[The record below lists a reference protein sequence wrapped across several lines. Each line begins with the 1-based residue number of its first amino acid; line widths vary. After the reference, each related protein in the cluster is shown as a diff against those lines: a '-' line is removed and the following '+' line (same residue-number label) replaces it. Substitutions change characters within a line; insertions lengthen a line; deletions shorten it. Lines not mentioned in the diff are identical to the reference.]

1 VTEPTADAVRPTE
14 PASTDR
20 GSIVPGWVRGASNL
34 FAMLVTAVAVGLA
47 LFLIAWLAPVLAP
60 LGLGLFLAAIAA
72 PLFTWLERR
81 GRSSGLALALTIGA
95 LVVVG
100 GAIVWL
106 TITSAHTLAESMI
119 GYADAL
125 NARYDDVVP
134 ATDPTGAAT
143 TLRDVIPPE
152 VLVGALQAAVDI
164 ALQVGS
170 SLVFAIVIA
179 ALLLLDGPRLAH
191 LVAGGMGS
199 ENPVFREAPAL
210 ARAAVTYIVV
220 RIRINLITALGMLV
234 LMLVVG
240 VDHAPL
246 WAVGVFF
253 LSFVPYLGL
262 ILAMVPPTI
271 LAFAESGPVAALAI
285 VAGGTVLNLIAE
297 NVLEPTLT
305 GRALRLTTWL
315 VFGMFFFW
323 AWLIGPVGML
333 LAMPI
338 TVLMVLVLQHNDRTR
353 WVATLL
359 LRDAPDPGPA
369 LESQSAGGQP
379 AEGASR

>member
-1 VTEPTADAVRPTE
+1 MTTPSPETLQAEAAAGPPG
-14 PASTDR
+14 DR
-20 GSIVPGWVRGASNL
+20 RSIVPGWVRGASNL

-47 LFLIAWLAPVLAP
+47 LFLVAWLAPVVAP

-72 PLFTWLERR
+72 PLFTWLEQR
-81 GRSSGLALALTIGA
+81 GRSSGLALALTVG
-95 LVVVG
+95 LVVVIG
-100 GAIVWL
+100 GGVVWL
-106 TITSAHTLAESMI
+106 TIVSAHTLAESMI

-152 VLVGALQAAVDI
+152 ALLGVLQAAVDI

-170 SLVFAIVIA
+170 SLAFAIVIA
-179 ALLLLDGPRLAH
+179 ALLLLDGPRLSR
-191 LVAGGMGS
+191 LVSGGMGS

-210 ARAAVTYIVV
+210 ARAAVTYLVV
-220 RIRINLITALGMLV
+220 RIRINLVTAAGMLA

-271 LAFAESGPVAALAI
+271 LAFAESGGVAALAI
-285 VAGGTVLNLIAE
+285 VAGGTVLNVIAE

-305 GRALRLTTWL
+305 GRALRLATWL

-353 WVATLL
+353 WVAALL
-359 LRDAPDPGPA
+359 MRDAPD
-369 LESQSAGGQP
+369 AGAAP
-379 AEGASR
+379 EAEVAGGASR

>member
-1 VTEPTADAVRPTE
+1 MTGRARETFGAGHPGGA
-14 PASTDR
+14 PAGPR
-20 GSIVPGWVRGASNL
+20 SIVPGWVRGASNL

-47 LFLIAWLAPVLAP
+47 LFLVAWLSPVVAP
-60 LGLGLFLAAIAA
+60 LGLGLFLAAVAA

-81 GRSSGLALALTIGA
+81 GRSAGVALTLTVGVV
-95 LVVVG
+95 VVVG
-100 GAIVWL
+100 VAIVVL

-125 NARYDDVVP
+125 NARYEDVVP
-134 ATDPTGAAT
+134 ATDPTGAAA
-143 TLRDVIPPE
+143 TLRDVIPPDA
-152 VLVGALQAAVDI
+152 LVAALQSAVDI

-170 SLVFAIVIA
+170 SLAFAIVIA
-179 ALLLLDGPRLAH
+179 ALLLLDGPRLSG
-191 LVAGGMGS
+191 LVSGGMGS

-210 ARAAVTYIVV
+210 AAAAVTYLLV
-220 RIRINLITALGMLV
+220 RIRINVVTALGMLA

-240 VDHAPL
+240 VDHAAL

-271 LAFAESGPVAALAI
+271 LAFAESGPGAALVI
-285 VAGGTVLNLIAE
+285 VAGGTVLNVIAE

-305 GRALRLTTWL
+305 GRALRLATWL

-338 TVLMVLVLQHNDRTR
+338 TVLLVLLLQHNDRTQ
-353 WVATLL
+353 WVAALL
-359 LRDAPDPGPA
+359 LRDAPDVPTVPEA
-369 LESQSAGGQP
+369 DRVA
-379 AEGASR
+379 GASP